1 MHAALRQDHDFRG
14 SQNEEASHL
23 ARPLG
28 SADRHCRGRFSRHRT
43 RRHQGLQIRARRSE
57 CSSRPRQGY
66 CRTAHEHQD
75 RQDRAERR
83 YLCDPS
89 RYGAGRHAGDGHQ
102 GRVGAGRR
110 TRHLQVQGGLRNGG
124 PVAAFARRQGSRR
137 DRHGRKQACHYGA
150 KVKRAVL
157 ASVAVAA
164 VIAAAGGAFI
174 GVRGHLHS
182 AGESAAALVAPAAAQ
197 ISDDPVYYQD
207 PDGRPFYSLTP
218 KKTADGRDYRA
229 VPASADLSF
238 DEAPAAA
245 PATTVAADRKIKFY
259 RNPMGLAD
267 ISPTPKK
274 DSMGMDYIP
283 VYEDE
288 DTDDG
293 AVKLSPG
300 KIQRT
305 GVKSES
311 AARRVIRTMIRV
323 PGTIQ
328 LDERRVSVISM
339 RAESYVQKVADVT
352 TGAHV
357 VKGQP
362 LMEIYSPAVSSA
374 AAEYI
379 STLNSKVTGGDGPY
393 GRGSRQRLMN
403 LDVPEAAIV
412 SIEKGRN
419 VPIGIEWTSPR
430 DGIVLERNVT
440 EGMRAQPGNVLF
452 RIADHSVVWAIVDVA
467 ERDLGS
473 VAVGQRATVRARSF
487 PGREFS
493 GKINVIY
500 PQINKETRTAR
511 VRVELP
517 NPDLL
522 LIHDMYVDA
531 EIETGSA
538 ETVLAIPESAVL
550 DSGSRQAVLVDR
562 GEGRFEP
569 REVKLGHRGE
579 GYVEVREGLAED
591 DPVVTSANFLIDAE
605 SNLKAALKGFAEG
618 AQP

>member
-1 MHAALRQDHDFRG
+1 MK
-14 SQNEEASHL
+14 
-23 ARPLG
+23 
-28 SADRHCRGRFSRHRT
+28 
-43 RRHQGLQIRARRSE
+43 RSV
-57 CSSRPRQGY
+57 
-66 CRTAHEHQD
+66 
-75 RQDRAERR
+75 
-83 YLCDPS
+83 L
-89 RYGAGRHAGDGHQ
+89 
-102 GRVGAGRR
+102 VG
-110 TRHLQVQGGLRNGG
+110 
-124 PVAAFARRQGSRR
+124 
-137 DRHGRKQACHYGA
+137 
-150 KVKRAVL
+150 
-157 ASVAVAA
+157 
-164 VIAAAGGAFI
+164 IAAA
-174 GVRGHLHS
+174 VT
-182 AGESAAALVAPAAAQ
+182 AAAIASVLSRPYLWPSGATKHAHIIEQARAEPGAA
-197 ISDDPVYYQD
+197 IYYQD
-207 PDGRPFYSLTP
+207 PDGKPLYSLTP
-218 KKTADGRDYRA
+218 KKTPDGRDYRA
-229 VPASADLSF
+229 VPAGADVSF
-238 DEAPAAA
+238 DDPADVAAA
-245 PATTVAADRKIKFY
+245 PPADRKIKYY
-259 RNPMGLAD
+259 RNPMGLPD
-267 ISPTPKK
+267 VSPTPKK

-283 VYEDE
+283 VYEGEDSDE
-288 DTDDG
+288 G
-293 AVKLSPG
+293 SVKLSPG

-305 GVKSES
+305 GVKSEP
-311 AARRVIRTMIRV
+311 ATRRVIRTTIRA

-379 STLNSKVTGGDGPY
+379 STLNSKVTGGGEGPY

-403 LDVPEAAIV
+403 LDVPEAAIAA
-412 SIEKGRN
+412 IEKGRN

-440 EGMRAQPGNVLF
+440 EGMRAQPGETLF
-452 RIADHSVVWAIVDVA
+452 RIADHRMVWAIIDVA
-467 ERDLGS
+467 ERDLG
-473 VAVGQRATVRARSF
+473 AMAAGQRTIVRARSF
-487 PGREFS
+487 PGREFA

-500 PQINKETRTAR
+500 PQMTKETRTAR

-538 ETVLAIPESAVL
+538 ESVLAIPENAVL
-550 DSGSRQAVLVDR
+550 DSGSRQAVLVDK

-579 GYVEVREGLAED
+579 GFVEVREGLTED